1 MLEEV
6 VFCLIRFPPPEMKF
20 TGSILSS
27 GGSKDFSNAVP
38 LDMADVRLGL
48 STFKTVNHLEP
59 HRFQS
64 RKAIL
69 T

>member
-6 VFCLIRFPPPEMKF
+6 VYSFLRFPPPEMNF

-27 GGSKDFSNAVP
+27 GGSKDFGNAVP

-48 STFKTVNHLEP
+48 STFKIVYHLVP
-59 HRFQS
+59 HRFQN
-64 RKAIL
+64 RKAIF